1 VDFSSSAQKL
11 VVGTLEG
18 ATIVYD
24 LQTATRSVVFE
35 VRDFVK
41 QREICRP
48 NCLSKKGHTGP
59 VSVVKF
65 SPDAKLIATGS
76 LTDCTVRVWYSH
88 LSLLGMFTTSFT
100 RPATGAQK
108 PYKVFSFALPENS
121 KGLTGKDT
129 SY

>member
-1 VDFSSSAQKL
+1 MKPRSSLSHL
-11 VVGTLEG
+11 GVSF
-18 ATIVYD
+18 
-24 LQTATRSVVFE
+24 LQ
-35 VRDFVK
+35 
-41 QREICRP
+41 
-48 NCLSKKGHTGP
+48 GHTGP

-108 PYKVFSFALPENS
+108 PYKVFSFALPDNC
-121 KGLTGKDT
+121 KCPRNNRKDIPTEPFFMGGVVQAKPMKT
-129 SY
+129 SNLNGPPTDVSSFVSETLS